1 MKKLHVLKIKE
12 HPQLQKKKPHK
23 KTANVSNKDSAASCN
38 SLFSRSVNKNKIYIL
53 KSLNLIQF

>member
-38 SLFSRSVNKNKIYIL
+38 SLFSRSVNKNKIYI
-53 KSLNLIQF
+53 KNN